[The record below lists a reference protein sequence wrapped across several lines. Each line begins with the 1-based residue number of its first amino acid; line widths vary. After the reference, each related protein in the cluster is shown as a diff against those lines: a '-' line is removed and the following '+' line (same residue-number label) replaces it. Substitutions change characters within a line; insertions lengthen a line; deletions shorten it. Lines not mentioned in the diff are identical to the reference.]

1 MAKKQRIEPTY
12 HTGCT
17 TKTGKFALPL
27 KQIAVTALIFW
38 LTTAISF
45 EHVSKDEV
53 NFFQDHLY
61 VRMAATFL
69 LALNVLDFPDCS
81 LLVRIVSAYVVVLIY
96 YLLVEF

>member
-1 MAKKQRIEPTY
+1 MAKKKRIEQDY
-12 HTGCT
+12 HMACT
-17 TKTGKFALPL
+17 TKSGNFALPL
-27 KQIAVTALIFW
+27 RQIAVTALVFW

-53 NFFQDHLY
+53 IFFQDHLY

-69 LALNVLDFPDCS
+69 LALHVLDFPDCS
-81 LLVRIVSAYVVVLIY
+81 LLVRLVSAYVVVLIY